1 MKNENVFKPISGW
14 MPLLLVIL
22 MPITFYLFRHPVW
35 WIVGGLIFLLLVSGF
50 IIINPNSSRVLILFG
65 KYVGTIKEDGFFW
78 ANPFFIKKGVSL
90 RANNFDS
97 ERLKVNDKRGNPIQ
111 ISVILVWRV
120 KETFKAVFE
129 VEDLFNFVKIQTD
142 SAVRKLAGQYAY
154 DHVDD
159 HQEVTLR
166 ASSDEVNQALENELQ
181 ERLVI
186 AGIEVMEARIAYLA
200 YAPEIAA
207 AMLKRQQAEAI
218 VSARYKIVEGAVGMV
233 ENAMEQIKIRQI
245 AEFDDKE
252 KARMVGN
259 LMVVLCSDRETS
271 PVIEMNG

>member
-22 MPITFYLFRHPVW
+22 LPITFYLFRHPVW
-35 WIVGGLIFLLLVSGF
+35 WIVGGLIFLLLASGF

>member
-14 MPLLLVIL
+14 MPLVLVIL
-22 MPITFYLFRHPVW
+22 LPITFYLFRHPVW
-35 WIVGGLIFLLLVSGF
+35 WIVGGLIFLLLASGF

-78 ANPFFIKKGVSL
+78 ANPFFIKKAVSL

-233 ENAMEQIKIRQI
+233 ENAMEQIKTRQI

-259 LMVVLCSDRETS
+259 LMVVLCSDKETS